1 MPPQNCFEG
10 LVDQSISLRYNVE
23 GLEQQVAELYERL
36 QEARI
41 ESQTK
46 DKYVTLN
53 IVQTVRH

>member
-1 MPPQNCFEG
+1 MPSQYHFEG
-10 LVDQSISLRYNVE
+10 LVDQSISLRSNVE

-36 QEARI
+36 QEART

-53 IVQTVRH
+53 IVQTVRY